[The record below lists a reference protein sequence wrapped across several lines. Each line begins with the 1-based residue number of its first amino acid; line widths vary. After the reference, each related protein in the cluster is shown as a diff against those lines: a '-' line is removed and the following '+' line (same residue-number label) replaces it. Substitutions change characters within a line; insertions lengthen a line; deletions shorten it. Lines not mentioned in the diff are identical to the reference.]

1 MAEQF
6 EKDQVVSGVAFFDG
20 QIDGKQL
27 NSGTLFILQELDG
40 KNKNAKG
47 SRTVEKKCDSDQVV
61 KSIMHLEFPLKCRII
76 YEERVSKSAERLV
89 VISCRPLESART
101 SDPGMKKAA

>member
-6 EKDQVVSGVAFFDG
+6 EKDQVVSGVSFFDG

-27 NSGTLFILQELDG
+27 NSGVLFILQELDT

-47 SRTVEKKCDSDQVV
+47 QRTVEKKCDSDQVV
-61 KSIMHLEFPLKCRII
+61 KGIMHLEFPIKCHIV
-76 YEERVSKSAERLV
+76 YEERVSKTAEKLV
-89 VISCRPLESART
+89 VISCRPLERARVE
-101 SDPGMKKAA
+101 DPARKAA

>member
-47 SRTVEKKCDSDQVV
+47 QRTVEKKCDSDQVV
-61 KSIMHLEFPLKCRII
+61 KAIMHLEFPIKCHIV
-76 YEERVSKSAERLV
+76 YEERVSKSAEKLV
-89 VISCRPLESART
+89 VVSCRPLERART
-101 SDPGMKKAA
+101 ADGQDKKAA